1 LFLLGESIAFFL
13 SQQNLND
20 DSLKVSM
27 IRLEQPVM
35 AIKIDSVFQRDLKGA
50 EYLSNKR
57 EEEVKLMLEMIERR
71 KDLKTIESQ

>member
-1 LFLLGESIAFFL
+1 
-13 SQQNLND
+13 
-20 DSLKVSM
+20 M